1 MKEKKENVNGEEHGI
16 DSRIEKLRALR
27 KALADLA
34 ESGITDGEEPD
45 VSLEEVDAYR
55 VLYDHEAFCIAA
67 DRVEHWG
74 DRILLC
80 YGDRTVASFPNNAVV
95 ILGSHIVDGLE

>member
-1 MKEKKENVNGEEHGI
+1 MKEKKEKVNGEEHGI
-16 DSRIEKLRALR
+16 DSRIEKLRVLR
-27 KALADLA
+27 NILA
-34 ESGITDGEEPD
+34 ELAEEGFSDDEGIDVHTD
-45 VSLEEVDAYR
+45 EVDVYR
-55 VLYDHEAFCIAA
+55 VLYDHEVFSIAA

-95 ILGSHIVDGLE
+95 ILESHIVDGLE

>member
-1 MKEKKENVNGEEHGI
+1 MKEKKEKVN
-16 DSRIEKLRALR
+16 
-27 KALADLA
+27 
-34 ESGITDGEEPD
+34 GEEPD
-45 VSLEEVDAYR
+45 VNLEEVDAYR
-55 VLYDHEAFCIAA
+55 VLYDHEVFSIAA

-95 ILGSHIVDGLE
+95 ILESHIVDGLE